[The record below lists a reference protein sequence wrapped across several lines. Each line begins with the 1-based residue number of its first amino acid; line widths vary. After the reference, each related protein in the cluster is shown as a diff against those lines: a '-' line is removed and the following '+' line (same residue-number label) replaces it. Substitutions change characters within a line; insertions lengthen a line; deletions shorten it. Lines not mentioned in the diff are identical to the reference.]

1 LSRVG
6 GELPTLAALALL
18 TEGKKAGNRFLV
30 FRKTITELGRVLVK
44 KKRLRISKF
53 DSTKLGR

>member
-44 KKRLRISKF
+44 KNAFESVNLIAQN
-53 DSTKLGR
+53 